1 MDNKF
6 DGFSWPE
13 GSYLPPE
20 LRQILPRIK
29 RLSDLK
35 VLICILDSYF
45 QYGLD
50 SRPMTFS
57 ELQTASGLARQSVND
72 GVKNLLKDGLISRLA
87 AGDTYA
93 YEPSLNSRLPCHAL
107 HDDIVLKEE
116 SQNEEKE
123 HASWESKSW
132 TREIFDI
139 LVNEFGVASRV
150 AQDIAETRDSELVM
164 RQIEYTRYEIGVDGF
179 QPRNLAG
186 FIVARIRD
194 DRPVPLGYQSQDP
207 MADLP
212 TGTDNHQRIIDG
224 ANGGEAIDPVEMI
237 TKHHYWGFM
246 DAPGIEL
253 PGKKRERAVWVKAG
267 ERLLGFVPEP
277 YDIMEVCANLD
288 EWWTDDEQDEFYKDN
303 PLSDKA
309 LVLIAKYIKSGGKK
323 KDRWF
328 TDEEYEDFFLQPGEE
343 TR

>member
-1 MDNKF
+1 MTDKF
-6 DGFSWPE
+6 NGFSWPE
-13 GSYLPPE
+13 GSYFPPE
-20 LRQILPRIK
+20 LRQVLPRIK

-35 VLICILDSYF
+35 VLVCILDSYF

-50 SRPMTFS
+50 SRPMTFTD
-57 ELQTASGLARQSVND
+57 LQEASGLSRQSVND

-93 YEPSLNSRLPCHAL
+93 YEPSLNSRLPCHAY
-107 HDDIVLKEE
+107 HDSIVLKEE
-116 SQNEEKE
+116 SQNKEEE
-123 HASWESKSW
+123 HATWESKSL

-164 RQIEYTRYEIGVDGF
+164 RQIDYTRYEVGVDGF
-179 QPRNLAG
+179 KPRNLAG

-194 DRPVPLGYQSQDP
+194 DRPVPLGYQSQNP
-207 MADLP
+207 MEGLP
-212 TGTDNHQRIIDG
+212 SATDNHQRIIDG
-224 ANGGEAIDPVEMI
+224 ANGGEAVDPVEMI

-253 PGKKRERAVWVKAG
+253 PGKKRGREVWIKAG
-267 ERLLGFVPEP
+267 ERLLGFIPEP
-277 YDIMEVCANLD
+277 YDIMEVCARLD
-288 EWWTDDEQDEFYKDN
+288 EWWTEEDTDDIWHEN

-309 LVLIAKYIKSGGKK
+309 LVLIAKYIKGGSKSK
-323 KDRWF
+323 TWF
-328 TDEEYEDFFLQPGEE
+328 TEEEEANFFYHEGE